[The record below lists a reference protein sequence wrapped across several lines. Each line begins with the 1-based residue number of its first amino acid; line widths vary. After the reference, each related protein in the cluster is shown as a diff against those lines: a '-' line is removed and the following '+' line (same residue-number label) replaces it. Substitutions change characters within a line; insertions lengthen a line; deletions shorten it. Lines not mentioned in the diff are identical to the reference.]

1 MSNLNREPLR
11 VKALRKKAALAPESD
26 LGVVMAYADRLRD
39 EIERLERQPELSDA
53 RVLEVAGPATDQI
66 GGKDVWMLGSKDLL
80 RLAHELLHAAEQQ
93 RVRKG

>member
-26 LGVVMAYADRLRD
+26 LGGVMAYADRLRD
-39 EIERLERQPELSDA
+39 EIECLERQPELPDA

-66 GGKDVWMLGSKDLL
+66 GGKDVWMLGENDLVRLAGDLL
-80 RLAHELLHAAEQQ
+80 TRAMQE
-93 RVRKG
+93 RK